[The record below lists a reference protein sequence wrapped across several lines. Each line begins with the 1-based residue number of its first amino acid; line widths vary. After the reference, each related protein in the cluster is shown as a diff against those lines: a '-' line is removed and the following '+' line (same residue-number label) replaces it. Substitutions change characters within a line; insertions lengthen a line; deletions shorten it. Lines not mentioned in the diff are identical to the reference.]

1 MSHKFLQK
9 ISKVVS
15 IFFYISHYLAT
26 TKSQLN
32 ATTICSFSRYSIII
46 RISYHIID
54 FLTDTLNKELIIMKQ
69 NENRFFDQR
78 AEEGRVR
85 GANMAPKLEIH
96 HFSDFF
102 STT

>member
-1 MSHKFLQK
+1 
-9 ISKVVS
+9 
-15 IFFYISHYLAT
+15 
-26 TKSQLN
+26 
-32 ATTICSFSRYSIII
+32 
-46 RISYHIID
+46 
-54 FLTDTLNKELIIMKQ
+54 MKQ